1 MAREIDPNNL
11 SVGDVLRIVAPT
23 IAVIAALILVGKF
36 APDYVWLLIVLL
48 VGGVYVY
55 VSRLPKKDLATIA
68 EREQKFENKIG
79 AIPVVGP
86 IAKPAWRLLNW
97 LAVIL
102 GAVMLILFVLASI
115 KNLL

>member
-11 SVGDVLRIVAPT
+11 SAGDVLRVVAPT
-23 IAVIAALILVGKF
+23 IAVVAVFILVGKF
-36 APDYVWLLIVLL
+36 APDYVWLLIALL
-48 VGGVYVY
+48 VGGIYVY
-55 VSRLPKKDLATIA
+55 VSRLPKKDLAAIA
-68 EREQKFENKIG
+68 EREQHFENKIG

-102 GAVMLILFVLASI
+102 GAVMLVLIVVVSI

>member
-11 SVGDVLRIVAPT
+11 SAGDVLRIVAPT
-23 IAVIAALILVGKF
+23 IAAIAVLILVGKF
-36 APDYVWLLIVLL
+36 APDHVWLLIVLL
-48 VGGVYVY
+48 VGGIYLY
-55 VSRLPKKDLATIA
+55 VSRLPKKDLAAIA
-68 EREQKFENKIG
+68 EREREVENKIG

-102 GAVMLILFVLASI
+102 GAIMLILFVLASI
-115 KNLL
+115 KNLF